1 MSAPARENDEA
12 RTETRPRLSICCSS
26 PEGRRR
32 LERVAEEILA
42 RMPQE
47 LAARLARTVMVFA
60 LDGVRHAGFA
70 QGIGGADDAT
80 GLLAEERV
88 RQQAPPENLT
98 IIVVR
103 LDEQHRPPSDAQLL
117 AHELGHVA
125 EGHTTARLVAASGD
139 EREAMERAADAFA
152 AKYMPPW

>member
-1 MSAPARENDEA
+1 MSAPDREDEE
-12 RTETRPRLSICCSS
+12 RRNETRPRLSICSS
-26 PEGRRR
+26 SQEGRLR
-32 LERVAEEILA
+32 LESVAADLLA

-88 RQQAPPENLT
+88 RQQAPRENLT

-125 EGHTTARLVAASGD
+125 EGHTNARLVAASGD
-139 EREAMERAADAFA
+139 ERQAMEREADAFA